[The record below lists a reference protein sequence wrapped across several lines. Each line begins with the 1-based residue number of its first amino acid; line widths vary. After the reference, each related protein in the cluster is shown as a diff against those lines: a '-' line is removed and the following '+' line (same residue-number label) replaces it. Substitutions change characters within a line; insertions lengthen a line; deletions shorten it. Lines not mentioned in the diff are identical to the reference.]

1 MKEMVRFREC
11 HTRGGTHEKQDSNE
25 LLKSRLGKPALEFIV
40 SPSVAQVH
48 CLMFVED
55 QPGSQKSYKW

>member
-1 MKEMVRFREC
+1 MVRLHEC
-11 HTRGGTHEKQDSNE
+11 HMCGETHKKQDSNG

-55 QPGSQKSYKW
+55 QPGCAENLEELQW